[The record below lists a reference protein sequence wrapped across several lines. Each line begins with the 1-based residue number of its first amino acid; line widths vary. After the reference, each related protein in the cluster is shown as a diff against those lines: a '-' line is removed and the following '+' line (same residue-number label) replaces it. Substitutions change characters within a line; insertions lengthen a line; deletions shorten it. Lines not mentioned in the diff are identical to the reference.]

1 MFPKRGFWRHH
12 LLIVSIILVGVVL
25 SVAAFVASRT
35 RDYRKLR
42 LSFENIAEHRYET
55 LRMEIGRDLGTLVS
69 SCIN

>member
-1 MFPKRGFWRHH
+1 
-12 LLIVSIILVGVVL
+12 L